1 MISKEI
7 LEARSWRNSLTES
20 EREYMIQVLEKL
32 PQDSRLVIFL
42 HYWRDIEFKEIAD
55 VMGVPIKEIEFIH
68 RATLRLLS
76 KVFGKKLNEQKN
88 QSGEVAA

>member
-7 LEARSWRNSLTES
+7 LEARSWRNSLTEA

-42 HYWRDIEFKEIAD
+42 HYWRDIEFKEIAE
-55 VMGVPIKEIEFIH
+55 VMGVTMNEIEFIH